1 MTKHIKEND
10 RLRKIVESFP
20 KLTIT
25 VLADLV
31 ADEFVFGEISRVSR
45 EAPVL
50 ILQHRDR
57 KVVPGGG
64 ANAIYNLADLGVN
77 VLPVGV
83 VGDDEPGRLLL
94 RAFRHKRIPVSGV
107 LKDKTYSTVTKT
119 RILAGFAHTAGQQ
132 VVRLDREPVE
142 GPNSHLRRELVLAAR
157 EYARASD
164 ALLVSDYGYGAAT
177 PALLNVIREKRG
189 LDKVPVTLDSRHRML
204 EFSGITAATPNESEV
219 EEVLGIRIG
228 NDWERLLAA
237 GDQIT
242 GAMDLE
248 SLLITRGKD
257 GLVVFPRRHKPVDI
271 PIYGSDEVADVTGAG
286 DTVIA
291 TFTAA
296 LAADATAEEAAHLAN
311 YAGGIV
317 VMKRGTATV
326 SQQELLEALDKSAAG
341 RARTLEGGG
350 ALPSPGGAEPRH
362 HTNVVWAKFEFIDHI
377 IPSED
382 RFAPRTSAACGGMA
396 ERWRSGHPG
405 QRLFRRAARRP
416 CSLPALRSGVGR
428 QADCRGQQRCFR
440 ARVKGRRAARDAG

>member
-50 ILQHRDR
+50 ILRHRDR
-57 KVVPGGG
+57 TVVPGGG

-83 VGDDEPGRLLL
+83 VGDDEPGKLLL

-107 LKDKTYSTVTKT
+107 FKDKNTTTVTKT

-132 VVRLDREPVE
+132 VVRLDREPAE
-142 GPNSHLRRELVLAAR
+142 GPNSHLRREIVLAAR

-177 PALLNVIREKRG
+177 PSLLNVIREKRG
-189 LDKVPVTLDSRHRML
+189 MEKVPVTLDSRYRML
-204 EFSGITAATPNESEV
+204 EFTGITAATPNESEV
-219 EEVLGIRIG
+219 EAVLGIRVG
-228 NDWERLLAA
+228 NDWERLMAA
-237 GDQIT
+237 GDQIA
-242 GAMDLE
+242 GHLNLE

-257 GLVVFPRRHKPVDI
+257 GMVAFPRRHKPVDI
-271 PIYGSDEVADVTGAG
+271 PIYGSDEVTDVTGAG

-296 LAADATAEEAAHLAN
+296 LAAGASTEEAAHLAN

-326 SQQELLEALDKSAAG
+326 SQQELLQALDK
-341 RARTLEGGG
+341 T
-350 ALPSPGGAEPRH
+350 PP
-362 HTNVVWAKFEFIDHI
+362 VVREH
-377 IPSED
+377 
-382 RFAPRTSAACGGMA
+382 
-396 ERWRSGHPG
+396 
-405 QRLFRRAARRP
+405 
-416 CSLPALRSGVGR
+416 
-428 QADCRGQQRCFR
+428 
-440 ARVKGRRAARDAG
+440 